1 MVLSETLIAN
11 TSLVSK
17 GLSKRINLYEYFTT
31 DNATH
36 IICGNQSMP
45 KECGIF
51 LALKQ
56 GKKNRKLYN
65 KAWMASELDHHGTY
79 AEGLACLK
87 VSFSWLI

>member
-36 IICGNQSMP
+36 IICGNESMSKAGDP
-45 KECGIF
+45 SYRF
-51 LALKQ
+51 VLK
-56 GKKNRKLYN
+56 GDGSY
-65 KAWMASELDHHGTY
+65 EL
-79 AEGLACLK
+79 E
-87 VSFSWLI
+87 VSRIG

>member
-1 MVLSETLIAN
+1 MIEVKELDNQEN
-11 TSLVSK
+11 TDSFEKVH
-17 GLSKRINLYEYFTT
+17 GTE
-31 DNATH
+31 
-36 IICGNQSMP
+36 
-45 KECGIF
+45 ECGIF

-65 KAWMASELDHHGTY
+65 KAWMASELDHHVTY

>member
-36 IICGNQSMP
+36 IICGNESMS
-45 KECGIF
+45 
-51 LALKQ
+51 
-56 GKKNRKLYN
+56 
-65 KAWMASELDHHGTY
+65 KAGVRDPTY
-79 AEGLACLK
+79 EIRLEKDG
-87 VSFSWLI
+87 SYSISRSRTG

>member
-36 IICGNQSMP
+36 IICGNESMS
-45 KECGIF
+45 
-51 LALKQ
+51 
-56 GKKNRKLYN
+56 
-65 KAWMASELDHHGTY
+65 KAGDPGYEFYLNGDGSYSLVE
-79 AEGLACLK
+79 
-87 VSFSWLI
+87 SRQR